1 MTKQEAE
8 ITLKSVEA
16 LQQVGAQI
24 SVRLAE
30 VDKLMIAAGEL
41 LSAFKSGLEQQLQD
55 IDMEKLGKL

>member
-8 ITLKSVEA
+8 ITLKSIEA
-16 LQQVGAQI
+16 LQLMGSQI
-24 SVRLAE
+24 GIRLVE

-41 LSAFKSGLEQQLQD
+41 LSAFKSSLEHQLRD

>member
-8 ITLKSVEA
+8 ITLKSIEA
-16 LQQVGAQI
+16 LQQVGTEIA
-24 SVRLAE
+24 VRLAE
-30 VDKLMIAAGEL
+30 VDKLLIAADEL